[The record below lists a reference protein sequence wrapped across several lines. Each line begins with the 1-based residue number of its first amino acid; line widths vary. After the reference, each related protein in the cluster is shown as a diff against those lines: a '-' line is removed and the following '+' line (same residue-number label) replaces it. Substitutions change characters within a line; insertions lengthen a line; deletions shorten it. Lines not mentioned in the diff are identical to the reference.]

1 MELNAD
7 KLIAPPSPIQVLIKD
22 EIHEEIQFDF
32 NDEPSQLSQ
41 ASTKPHSGSESD
53 SDVSLVLSAINP
65 IDEVSSNLDQPKS
78 TSKYNFRSKHT
89 KSTVSCSIPDQSAK
103 ESPFFCK
110 ACAICL
116 NSKEQFDIH
125 QSGHENNL
133 RCNLCTMILKNFKN
147 YEKHVAKCKP
157 FECKICSKTIR
168 FRPNFIK
175 HMRIH
180 NPKNVTNTNTDG
192 TLGADGSHSNKKV
205 PKAERH
211 KYKCATCDKEF
222 TSWEYFK
229 VHQKIHVN
237 DVNLKCDICDR
248 TFSALACL
256 RGHQKVHTGERPF
269 R

>member
-1 MELNAD
+1 MEQVSV
-7 KLIAPPSPIQVLIKD
+7 KPISPPSPIQVLIKD
-22 EIHEEIQFDF
+22 EIHEDIQFDF
-32 NDEPSQLSQ
+32 NDEPSQQSQ
-41 ASTKPHSGSESD
+41 ASTRPLSGSDSD
-53 SDVSLVLSAINP
+53 SDVSIVLSAVTP
-65 IDEVSSNLDQPKS
+65 IKDLSSNLDQPKS
-78 TSKYNFRSKHT
+78 TSKYNFRNKQ
-89 KSTVSCSIPDQSAK
+89 KKPTVSVPEQNAN

-116 NSKEQFDIH
+116 SGKEQFEIH

-157 FECKICSKTIR
+157 FECKICGKTIR

-180 NPKNVTNTNTDG
+180 NPKNVTSTTGTDG
-192 TLGADGSHSNKKV
+192 TSTIDGSRSNKKV

>member
-1 MELNAD
+1 MEPVPD
-7 KLIAPPSPIQVLIKD
+7 KPIAPLSPIQVLIKD
-22 EIHEEIQFDF
+22 EIHEDIQFDF
-32 NDEPSQLSQ
+32 NDEPSQQSQ
-41 ASTKPHSGSESD
+41 ASTKPQSASD
-53 SDVSLVLSAINP
+53 SDSNVSIVLSTVIPINNL
-65 IDEVSSNLDQPKS
+65 SSSLDQPES
-78 TSKYNFRSKHT
+78 TSKYNFRNKQ
-89 KSTVSCSIPDQSAK
+89 KKPTVPCSIPDQSSK

-116 NSKEQFDIH
+116 SGKEQFDIH
-125 QSGHENNL
+125 QSGHDNNL

-157 FECKICSKTIR
+157 FECKICGKTIR

-180 NPKNVTNTNTDG
+180 NPKNVINTLTID
-192 TLGADGSHSNKKV
+192 DSHSNKNV
-205 PKAERH
+205 LKAERH

>member
-1 MELNAD
+1 MELVPD
-7 KLIAPPSPIQVLIKD
+7 KTIAPLSPIQVLIKD

-32 NDEPSQLSQ
+32 NDEPSQQSQ
-41 ASTKPHSGSESD
+41 ASAKPHSGSDSD
-53 SDVSLVLSAINP
+53 SDVSIVLSASNAIN
-65 IDEVSSNLDQPKS
+65 DLSSNLAQPES
-78 TSKYNFRSKHT
+78 TSKYNFRNKQ
-89 KSTVSCSIPDQSAK
+89 KRPTVSSSLPDQSSK

-116 NSKEQFDIH
+116 SGKEQFEIH

-157 FECKICSKTIR
+157 FECNICGKTIR

-180 NPKNVTNTNTDG
+180 NPKNVTTTSTAG
-192 TLGADGSHSNKKV
+192 TSTADGSRSSKKV